1 MRAFRSSR
9 RVGVR
14 TLVYTLVVS
23 SVAVMVSLA
32 IVNLLRPG
40 EGVDP
45 AIARELLAGASEGAR
60 AIVRQSGE
68 SASGMDALVN
78 IIPSNIVAAMSAND
92 ILAVMFFALFFG
104 IGLVLVQTPNSRTL
118 KDRSEEHTSELQSL
132 MRISY

>member
-1 MRAFRSSR
+1 MLFLMTRRPPRSTRTDTLFPYTTLFRS
-9 RVGVR
+9 
-14 TLVYTLVVS
+14 
-23 SVAVMVSLA
+23 
-32 IVNLLRPG
+32 
-40 EGVDP
+40 
-45 AIARELLAGASEGAR
+45 GASEGAR

-118 KDRSEEHTSELQSL
+118 KDAIEGLFEIDRKSVV
-132 MRISY
+132 